1 MARAQKRMGRF
12 FTRKPTASD
21 KQTRLSTPPA
31 VQRAAIPLL
40 EPAEINA
47 AETGIRLHG
56 VTKQY
61 GSVGAANGISLHLER
76 GQLLAMLGPS
86 GCGKTTT
93 LRLIAGFEE
102 LDAGEIKINGECV
115 ACYPHTHLP
124 PERRRVGMVFQEY
137 ALFPHLSVAENI
149 GFGLH
154 SYSGNKKRRIGTVLD
169 LVGLNGLEERMP
181 HELSGGQ
188 QQRVALARAL
198 APEPVVVLL
207 DEPFS
212 NLDAALRVRVREE
225 VRAILREAE
234 ATAIFVTHDQ
244 EEAFSL
250 VDQVAVLIDG
260 VVHQQE
266 EPQQLYHRPATQ
278 QVADFLGDAN
288 FLRGTAS
295 GTVADCQ
302 LGQVPI
308 DNPIHGPVEL
318 LIRPENLFAHPLD
331 DPRKVAGNLQGMAT
345 GEIHNV
351 LFFGHDQLIHVQL
364 ADGSCLDVRA
374 DSLQRY
380 QIGQLVA
387 LQIREPVIVYPVQSG
402 GVPRA

>member
-1 MARAQKRMGRF
+1 MAWAQNQINRFWTDPARAKQRQAG
-12 FTRKPTASD
+12 SD
-21 KQTRLSTPPA
+21 SDQQGQQA
-31 VQRAAIPLL
+31 NIPLL
-40 EPAEINA
+40 EPSQIAA
-47 AETGIRLHG
+47 AERGIRLHN
-56 VTKQY
+56 VTKRF
-61 GSVGAANGISLHLER
+61 GEVGAANGVSLHLER
-76 GQLLAMLGPS
+76 GKMLAMLGPS

-93 LRLIAGFEE
+93 LRLIAGFEQ
-102 LDAGEIKINGECV
+102 LDAGEIKINGQCV
-115 ACYPHTHLP
+115 ACYPHIHLP
-124 PERRRVGMVFQEY
+124 PEKRRIGMVFQEY

-154 SYSGNKKRRIGTVLD
+154 SYSGDRKRRIGTVLD
-169 LVGLNGLEERMP
+169 LVGLTGLEARMP

-212 NLDAALRVRVREE
+212 NLDAALRIRVREE
-225 VRAILREAE
+225 VRGILKEAE

-250 VDQVAVLIDG
+250 VDQVAVLMDG
-260 VVHQQE
+260 VVHQQD
-266 EPQQLYHRPATQ
+266 EPQQLYMSPATRE
-278 QVADFLGDAN
+278 VADFLGDAT
-288 FLRGTAS
+288 FMPGRAQGEYAES
-295 GTVADCQ
+295 I

-308 DNPIHGPVEL
+308 ATSQFGDVDL
-318 LIRPENLFAHPLD
+318 LLRPENLFAHDLAQAKAKGINLD
-331 DPRKVAGNLQGMAT
+331 TMAK
-345 GEIHNV
+345 GEVHNV

-380 QIGQLVA
+380 HIGQLVA
-387 LQIREPVIVYPVQSG
+387 LQIREPVIAYTGP
-402 GVPRA
+402 

>member
-1 MARAQKRMGRF
+1 MARAQNQFRRF
-12 FTRKPTASD
+12 FSKKPATSTSIAEAATAVRQD
-21 KQTRLSTPPA
+21 GTA
-31 VQRAAIPLL
+31 RAAIPLL
-40 EPAEINA
+40 EPSEIA
-47 AETGIRLHG
+47 ASERGIRLSG
-56 VTKQY
+56 VTKHFGQ
-61 GSVGAANGISLHLER
+61 VGAANGVSLHLER
-76 GQLLAMLGPS
+76 GKLLAMLGPS

-93 LRLIAGFEE
+93 LRLIAGFEQ
-102 LDAGEIKINGECV
+102 LDAGEIKINGQCV

-124 PERRRVGMVFQEY
+124 PEQRRVGMVFQEY
-137 ALFPHLSVAENI
+137 ALFPHLTVAENI

-154 SYSGNKKRRIGTVLD
+154 SYSGDKKRRIGTVLD
-169 LVGLNGLEERMP
+169 LVGLMGLEERMP

-225 VRAILREAE
+225 VRAILKEAE

-260 VVHQQE
+260 VVHQQD
-266 EPQQLYHRPATQ
+266 EPQQLYMRPATP

-288 FLRGTAS
+288 FLKGMARGD
-295 GTVADCQ
+295 VADCQ

-308 DNPIHGPVEL
+308 ANVMHGPATL
-318 LIRPENLFAHPLD
+318 LVRPENLFAYGLERANELGLPL
-331 DPRKVAGNLQGMAT
+331 AQMAQG
-345 GEIHNV
+345 EVHNV

-364 ADGSCLDVRA
+364 QDGSCLDVRA

-387 LQIREPVIVYPVQSG
+387 LQIREPVIGYPV
-402 GVPRA
+402 

>member
-1 MARAQKRMGRF
+1 
-12 FTRKPTASD
+12 
-21 KQTRLSTPPA
+21 
-31 VQRAAIPLL
+31 
-40 EPAEINA
+40 
-47 AETGIRLHG
+47 
-56 VTKQY
+56 
-61 GSVGAANGISLHLER
+61 
-76 GQLLAMLGPS
+76 LGPS

-93 LRLIAGFEE
+93 LRLIAGFEQ
-102 LDAGEIKINGECV
+102 LDAGEIKINGRCV
-115 ACYPHTHLP
+115 ACYPHVHLP
-124 PERRRVGMVFQEY
+124 PEQRRIGMVFQEY
-137 ALFPHLSVAENI
+137 ALFPHLSVAENV

-154 SYSGNKKRRIGTVLD
+154 SYSGDKRRRIGTVLD
-169 LVGLNGLEERMP
+169 LVGLTGLDARMP

-225 VRAILREAE
+225 VRAILREAD

-260 VVHQQE
+260 VVHQQD
-266 EPQQLYHRPATQ
+266 EPQQVYMRPATR
-278 QVADFLGDAN
+278 QVAEFLGDAN
-288 FLRGTAS
+288 FLLGTAI
-295 GTVADCQ
+295 GDRADCQ

-308 DNPIHGPVEL
+308 DNPMHGAVQL
-318 LIRPENLFAHPLD
+318 LVRPENLFAYSLESAKQKGLPVETMV
-331 DPRKVAGNLQGMAT
+331 K
-345 GEIHNV
+345 GEVHNV

-364 ADGSCLDVRA
+364 PDGSCLDIRA

-380 QIGQLVA
+380 HIGQLVA
-387 LQIREPVIVYPVQSG
+387 LQIREPVVVYP
-402 GVPRA
+402 R